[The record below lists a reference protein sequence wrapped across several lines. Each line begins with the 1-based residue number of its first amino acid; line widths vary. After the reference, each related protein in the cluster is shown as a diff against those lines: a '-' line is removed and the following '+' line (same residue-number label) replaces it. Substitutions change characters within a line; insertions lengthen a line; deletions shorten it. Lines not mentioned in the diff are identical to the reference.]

1 MIHPRVQQLLAQTYA
16 DQRTQEWLDLRG
28 NLLTASDAATAI
40 GQNPYE
46 TPDTLLAK
54 KCGAAR
60 PWSGNESTAH
70 GTLLEPIV
78 RDMYDQRCG
87 QKSYEIG
94 LVQHPVYKFL
104 GGSPD
109 GITESGRLLEIKCPP
124 KREIKPEVPGHYV
137 AQIQLLM
144 EILDL
149 EVCDFVQ
156 YKPATAE
163 RSEIFQ
169 VTTVPR
175 SREWFAKNLPI
186 MKAFWDR
193 VLERRRVGF
202 CEVLT
207 DDEIPEHSVHEPP
220 SIPMSSNQSCALSDC
235 SAEQVNETPTSRH
248 IHPSPLCC
256 VESDPDEEA

>member
-1 MIHPRVQQLLAQTYA
+1 MHPRTKELLEQTYA
-16 DQRTQEWLDLRG
+16 DQRSQEWLDLRG

-40 GQNPYE
+40 GENPYE
-46 TPDTLLAK
+46 TPENLIAK

-60 PWSGNESTAH
+60 PWGGNEATVH

-78 RDMYDQRCG
+78 RQMYDERCG
-87 QKSYEIG
+87 QKSHEIG
-94 LVQHPVYKFL
+94 LVQHPVHKFL

-124 KREIKPEVPGHYV
+124 KREIKPEVPKHYV

-156 YKPATAE
+156 YKPGPP
-163 RSEIFQ
+163 EIFQ
-169 VTTVPR
+169 ITTVQR
-175 SREWFAKNLPI
+175 SREWFAEKLPI
-186 MKAFWDR
+186 MRAFWDR
-193 VLERRRVGF
+193 VLEKRRIGF
-202 CEVLT
+202 CDVLT
-207 DDEIPEHSVHEPP
+207 DDETQSPEDPSDSPTQMPSSDHHSLECCLSAQADVSP
-220 SIPMSSNQSCALSDC
+220 SNP
-235 SAEQVNETPTSRH
+235 RKR
-248 IHPSPLCC
+248 PSPSCL

>member
-1 MIHPRVQQLLAQTYA
+1 MHPRIKELLERTYA
-16 DQRTQEWLDLRG
+16 DQRSKEWLDLRG

-40 GQNPYE
+40 GENPYE

-54 KCGAAR
+54 KCGAVR
-60 PWSGNESTAH
+60 PWAGNEATAH

-78 RDMYDQRCG
+78 RQMYDERCG
-87 QKSYEIG
+87 QKSHEIG
-94 LVQHPVYKFL
+94 LVQHPIHKFL

-124 KREIKPEVPGHYV
+124 KREIKPEVPKHYV

-144 EILDL
+144 EILDI

-156 YKPATAE
+156 YKPGPP
-163 RSEIFQ
+163 EIFQ
-169 VTTVPR
+169 VTTVQR
-175 SREWFAKNLPI
+175 SREWFAEKLPI

-193 VLERRRVGF
+193 VLAKRQSGF

-207 DDEIPEHSVHEPP
+207 DDEIPSHEVP
-220 SIPMSSNQSCALSDC
+220 SDQQTLMTSNAHLTSECSLVGQVYARPSSF
-235 SAEQVNETPTSRH
+235 RKR
-248 IHPSPLCC
+248 PSPSCL
-256 VESDPDEEA
+256 VESDSDEEV